1 MSRGIEKLI
10 RRMVAP
16 NADVRCF
23 ATEALDDPYWVPKEA
38 LKAVQKAAHRTVLR
52 FHLITCLA
60 NTVARAYRQV
70 RESVAGRSFSHE
82 HRR

>member
-1 MSRGIEKLI
+1 MSRGVEKLI

-23 ATEALDDPYWVPKEA
+23 ATEALDDSYWVPKEA
-38 LKAVQKAAHRTVLR
+38 LKAVHKAAHRMGVCFRLNTR
-52 FHLITCLA
+52 FPDHIT
-60 NTVARAYRQV
+60 RAHRQV
-70 RESVAGRSFSHE
+70 GESFTGRFFGNE